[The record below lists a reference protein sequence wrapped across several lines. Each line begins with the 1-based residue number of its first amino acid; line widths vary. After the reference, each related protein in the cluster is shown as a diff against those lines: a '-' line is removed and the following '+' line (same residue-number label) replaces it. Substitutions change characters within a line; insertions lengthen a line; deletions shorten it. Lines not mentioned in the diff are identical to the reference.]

1 MNNKAGVLILLL
13 SATANL
19 LADVKLPALLSDNMV
34 LQQLSDARVWGWAAP
49 GEKIVVHGSWNKAAA
64 APVTA
69 DKDGKWKMA
78 LKTPKATG
86 AGGPYTI
93 TVKGNNTIELK
104 NILIGE
110 VWVCS
115 GQSNMEFRL
124 PHATN
129 GKEEVTEANY
139 PQIRFFNVRGAAM
152 AHPAEDVKGQWS
164 ECTPKTAG
172 GILAVPYFFAKKI
185 HKELNI
191 PIGLV
196 CPVMGAT
203 PARAW
208 TSGKMLLEKNMYVN
222 EVKMISDK
230 ETIDKAKAK
239 YDAEMEKWTVAAA
252 KAKAEG
258 APEPRRPRGFP
269 RIGSRS
275 PSALFNG
282 MISPLTSSTIKGV
295 IWYQGENDVTGL
307 AWYKPLFPSLIQCWR
322 DEWGLGDFP
331 FYHVQLPPYN
341 YGGTNSAFFR
351 EVQLQSLSIK
361 NVGIAVTLDVG
372 DFKNIH
378 PPHKKEVGER
388 LALWALAK
396 DYGQKDLVYSGPIY
410 KSMKVEGGK
419 IRLSFDHRGSG
430 LVAKDGMLTNF
441 TIAGADKK
449 SVPAKALIDK
459 DSIVVSSDKVKE
471 PIAVRYA
478 FDNAGIPS
486 LFNKEGLPAS
496 SFRTD
501 G

>member
-34 LQQLSDARVWGWAAP
+34 LQQQSDARFWGWAGP
-49 GEKIVVHGSWNKAAA
+49 GEKITVHASWDKEAS

-139 PQIRFFNVRGAAM
+139 PQIRFFNVRSAAT

-239 YDAEMEKWTVAAA
+239 YDAEMDC
-252 KAKAEG
+252 
-258 APEPRRPRGFP
+258 
-269 RIGSRS
+269 S
-275 PSALFNG
+275 
-282 MISPLTSSTIKGV
+282 
-295 IWYQGENDVTGL
+295 
-307 AWYKPLFPSLIQCWR
+307 
-322 DEWGLGDFP
+322 
-331 FYHVQLPPYN
+331 
-341 YGGTNSAFFR
+341 
-351 EVQLQSLSIK
+351 
-361 NVGIAVTLDVG
+361 
-372 DFKNIH
+372 
-378 PPHKKEVGER
+378 
-388 LALWALAK
+388 
-396 DYGQKDLVYSGPIY
+396 
-410 KSMKVEGGK
+410 GGK
-419 IRLSFDHRGSG
+419 G
-430 LVAKDGMLTNF
+430 
-441 TIAGADKK
+441 K
-449 SVPAKALIDK
+449 S
-459 DSIVVSSDKVKE
+459 
-471 PIAVRYA
+471 
-478 FDNAGIPS
+478 
-486 LFNKEGLPAS
+486 
-496 SFRTD
+496 
-501 G
+501 